1 MKSSQNGDKFY
12 AELEK
17 LTNHRGFLPRAMT
30 IIDSEEDL
38 EPDYVIVINDSRG
51 DCFLK
56 QLSKEV
62 IKYETFISNIFII
75 FNQPL

>member
-1 MKSSQNGDKFY
+1 
-12 AELEK
+12 
-17 LTNHRGFLPRAMT
+17 MT

-56 QLSKEV
+56 QLSKEA
-62 IKYETFISNIFII
+62 IKYETFISNIFNIS
-75 FNQPL
+75 NQPL